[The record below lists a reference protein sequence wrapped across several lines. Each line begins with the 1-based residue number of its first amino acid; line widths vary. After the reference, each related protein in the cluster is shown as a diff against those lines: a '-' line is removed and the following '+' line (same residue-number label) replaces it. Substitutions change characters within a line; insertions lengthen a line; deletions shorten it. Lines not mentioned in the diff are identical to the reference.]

1 MAEVTLS
8 PPPRRSCE
16 ESLAFRATV
25 SPPELRRIL
34 PKPALPPLAGPTPAA
49 QLRELLTQL
58 DSPRPVYRRIGE
70 TALANGEPHEIAQA
84 IRTVQ
89 NEIDYCAT
97 QQRKLSDRFPLL
109 YPKPAA

>member
-8 PPPRRSCE
+8 PPPRRTCE
-16 ESLAFRATV
+16 QSLAFRATV

-70 TALANGEPHEIAQA
+70 TAL
-84 IRTVQ
+84 Q